1 MQVVVAKV
9 GPNMMASHRRL
20 FLFGAGASN
29 GARNPSP
36 PLGSQLHSYVSDYLC
51 QSRSELGILE
61 EPNDC
66 TRTEDVRCELKQHLS
81 DAVSYESLASKL
93 LGAGQNDLLKKLNLL
108 MAYTL
113 TPPINDDPKVDD
125 AFIEQRD
132 IYDDFL
138 TIKFRDSEELKTTSF
153 ITLNYDCLL
162 ERAICRSLFKGPQHE
177 EMQCLCKHVNYH
189 LTDNGSGIEV
199 LKPHGSINWVR
210 DTSDDDKPIIGKS
223 IPLEVWVEPDG
234 VLSWAHVT
242 SVQSPHGHEDIVM
255 AHYVRGKKA
264 QANTGLLEKIRE
276 RALARVQEASSVI
289 IIGVHIPNDSFDDPF
304 PHQLLMSMKG
314 CQVDYVS
321 PDAGDIQRA
330 SSRHG
335 FKTFQCGFDQYVKE
349 MKGC

>member
-1 MQVVVAKV
+1 
-9 GPNMMASHRRL
+9 MMDRSRKL

-36 PLGSQLHSYVSDYLC
+36 PLGSQLHGYVSGYLC
-51 QSRSELGILE
+51 RSWSELGILE

-66 TRTEDVRCELKQHLS
+66 TRTEEVRCELKQHLS

-125 AFIEQRD
+125 AFIEQQD

-162 ERAICRSLFKGPQHE
+162 ERAICRSLFKGPQHG

-189 LTDNGSGIEV
+189 LPANGSGIEV
-199 LKPHGSINWVR
+199 LKPHGSINWVH
-210 DTSDDDKPIIGKS
+210 DTSSYGSINGQDMPI
-223 IPLEVWVEPDG
+223 EERVESDG
-234 VLSWAHVT
+234 VLSWKKVAPVHT
-242 SVQSPHGHEDIVM
+242 PIGHEDIVI

-264 QANTGLLEKIRE
+264 QANTGLLEKIRG
-276 RALARVQEASSVI
+276 RALALVQEARSI
-289 IIGVHIPNDSFDDPF
+289 LIIGIHIPDDSSDDPF
-304 PHQLLMSMKG
+304 LHELLESMKG
-314 CQVDYVS
+314 CQVGYVS